1 MNMTK
6 ENTKMVPA
14 GELRVGDIIHLTG
27 EIVVSRYV
35 EDYKLPKHK
44 QKLII
49 KLRGENGLNRVS
61 DWGVNTKIRIEC

>member
-1 MNMTK
+1 MMK
-6 ENTKMVPA
+6 ENTKLVPA

-35 EDYKLPKHK
+35 EDYKLPKSK

-49 KLRGENGLNRVS
+49 KLRKENGVNRVT